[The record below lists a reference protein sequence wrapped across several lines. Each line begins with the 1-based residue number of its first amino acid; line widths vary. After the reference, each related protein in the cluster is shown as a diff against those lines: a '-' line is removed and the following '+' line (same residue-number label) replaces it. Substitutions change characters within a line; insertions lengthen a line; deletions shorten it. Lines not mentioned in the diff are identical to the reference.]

1 MIGITLGDPAGIGPE
16 VTAWA
21 LAQAMRESPELL
33 HDVIVFGDADVLAR
47 GAAVMGVA
55 RGALA
60 GVRCEGDAV
69 GGTAAAPLVAGTP
82 SEAAG
87 AAQVSWLEAAV
98 AAARAGRVDAL
109 VTAPISKT
117 WARRAGFAFPGH
129 TELLAERF
137 GAREVA
143 MTFVGPRLVV
153 ALATVHVPLAQ
164 VAGTLSIERIVA
176 VGELLAESLV
186 RDLGRG
192 VGGTAV
198 RVGVVGLNPHA
209 GEGGLL
215 GGEEIGV
222 IAPAVEEL
230 TRRVGGTVRVSG
242 PLVPDAAFRMAADG
256 GVDGLVAM
264 YHDQGLIP
272 VKAIDFEEA
281 VNVTLGLPIV
291 RTSPDHGTAYD
302 IAGTG
307 RARPTSMAAALR
319 LALRIRGERAARRD
333 R

>member
-1 MIGITLGDPAGIGPE
+1 MIAVTLGDPAGIGPE

-21 LAQAMRESPELL
+21 LAHAPPELMQ
-33 HDVIVFGDADVLAR
+33 HVIVFGDPDVLAR
-47 GAAVMGVA
+47 GAAAMGV
-55 RGALA
+55 GVGGSGSSALRD
-60 GVRCEGDAV
+60 VRCEGDAAPGVVV
-69 GGTAAAPLVAGTP
+69 GVP

-87 AAQVSWLEAAV
+87 AAQVSWLEAAI

-137 GAREVA
+137 GARDVA

-164 VAGTLSIERIVA
+164 VAGTLSVERIVA
-176 VGELLAESLV
+176 VGELLAASLA
-186 RDLGRG
+186 RDLGR
-192 VGGTAV
+192 ASPV

-209 GEGGLL
+209 GEGGML
-215 GGEEIGV
+215 GGEEIEV
-222 IAPAVEEL
+222 IAPAVAEL
-230 TRRVGGTVRVSG
+230 ARRLGDAARVSG
-242 PLVPDAAFRMAADG
+242 PLVPDAAFRMAAEG

-264 YHDQGLIP
+264 YHDQALIP
-272 VKAIDFEEA
+272 VKLLDFEDA

-307 RARPTSMAAALR
+307 RARAASMAAALR
-319 LALRIRGERAARRD
+319 LAIAMRAARRG